1 MPKKMPKKDKIKLPP
16 PEVLLVKD
24 EKQDS
29 RFDDIHP
36 NLPRPPSLVLIVG
49 SVRSG
54 KCLYEYSLVE
64 SKKGYKYIKDV
75 VPDEYVNSKN
85 GFVRVKDVID
95 NGMKK
100 CYKIKINQ
108 NDLILTE
115 DHKLETI
122 NGMKPLKDI
131 NEDLIITMNG
141 NYPIAHKEYYNVVR
155 CFDLEID
162 HKDHTFYCNDI
173 SVSNSNLL
181 VNMFLNEAFYKD
193 KFDVVKIVSTTLGS
207 DHKGKILA
215 EHFDATDNYD
225 DSIIENIKES
235 QGAVPKN
242 ERSSYALVM
251 DDILTQDFSKN
262 NAVSYFAT
270 RFRHYI
276 DMYILTTQSFR
287 AVSGLIRNNANWVL
301 LLKQQNQ
308 KEKIK
313 VGEEYADTIGGM
325 DNFLKLYDMVHSKP
339 FQIMAID
346 LTTNPARVLRN
357 FTEVIYEGEK
367 VDELDV

>member
-1 MPKKMPKKDKIKLPP
+1 MPPKMKKKDKMKLPP

-64 SKKGYKYIKDV
+64 SKQCYKYIKDV
-75 VPDEYVNSKN
+75 VPGEYVNSKN

-108 NDLILTE
+108 NDLILTD

-122 NGMKPLKDI
+122 SGMKPLREID
-131 NEDLIITMNG
+131 NDLIITNAG
-141 NYPIAHKEYYNVVR
+141 NYPIAHKEYYNEVR

-162 HKDHTFYCNDI
+162 HNDHTFYCNNI

-193 KFDVVKIVSTTLGS
+193 KFDVVKLVSTTLGS
-207 DHKGKILA
+207 DNKGKILA
-215 EHFDATDNYD
+215 EHFDATDTYD
-225 DSIIENIKES
+225 DSIIENIKDS
-235 QGAVPKN
+235 QGAFTKA
-242 ERSSYALVM
+242 ERPSYCLCG
-251 DDILTQDFSKN
+251 DDLLTQDFSKS
-262 NAVSYFAT
+262 NAISFFAT

-313 VGEEYADTIGGM
+313 VGEEYGDSIGGM
-325 DNFLKLYDMVHSKP
+325 DNFLKLYDMVHSKS

-357 FTEVIYEGEK
+357 FTEVIYPYEK
-367 VDELDV
+367 VDDHTV